1 MWDNINELY
10 FKKNNFYMKNSMMII
25 GSVIESQKRFI
36 LY

>member
-1 MWDNINELY
+1 MWDSINELY

-25 GSVIESQKRFI
+25 GSVNESQKRFI